1 MTAGEAA
8 KKLIRIRELVLL
20 IVVLA
25 TGAGLG
31 IMRPA
36 FLSQSNLRMLAT
48 GFAPEAIIC
57 VGMTILI
64 VSGGFDLSV
73 GSVMALAGVIAGMV
87 MRDTHSIALGLACGL
102 GMGAA
107 CGLLNGVVV
116 TKANVN
122 PLIAT
127 LGMMSV
133 ARGVALVITQS
144 YPVTNLPSGLTVLG
158 EGTLSVAGIA
168 AIPVSVLI
176 MALIVVAGDV
186 CLRRHRFF
194 RQVYYIGGNERAAR
208 FSGIKVDQVRIFTY
222 VLSGVLAAFGGFLL
236 TAWLK
241 TATPMAGTNVE
252 LKTISAAVIGGASL
266 AGGEGTVLGG
276 FLGIVFM
283 AFLSNALTLFD
294 VSPYWHGVILGTV
307 LIAVVSLDMVLKKRR

>member
-1 MTAGEAA
+1 MAAGEVF
-8 KKLIRIRELVLL
+8 KRIIRIRELVLL
-20 IVVLA
+20 LVVLA
-25 TGAGLG
+25 SGAGLALL
-31 IMRPA
+31 RPA
-36 FLSQSNLRMLAT
+36 FLSAPNIRMLAT

-73 GSVMALAGVIAGMV
+73 GSMMALCGVMAGIV
-87 MRDTHSIALGLACGL
+87 MRDTQSVFLGLMAGL
-102 GMGAA
+102 GLGAA
-107 CGLLNGVVV
+107 CGAMNGLVV

-127 LGMMSV
+127 LGMMTV

-144 YPVTNLPSGLTVLG
+144 YPVTGLPASLAVLG
-158 EGTLSVAGIA
+158 EGTLTLPGITA
-168 AIPVSVLI
+168 VPISVLI
-176 MALIVVAGDV
+176 MVLIVAAGDV
-186 CLRRHRFF
+186 GLRRHRFL

-222 VLSGVLAAFGGFLL
+222 VLSGVLAAFAGFLL

-276 FLGIVFM
+276 FLGIVLM
-283 AFLSNALTLFD
+283 AIISNGLTLFD
-294 VSPYWHGVILGTV
+294 VSPYCHGVILGAV
-307 LIAVVSLDMVLKKRR
+307 LIAVVSLDMALKKR